1 LAHGDSVWGK
11 KWSFRIGRSTAYKI
25 KLETCEAIISALQP
39 IYLPPMTK
47 NMWRNVADGFWQKW
61 NFPNCIGAVDGK
73 HVRIKA
79 PKNSGSEYFNYKKFF
94 SIVLM
99 AACDANYVFTWVDL
113 GFYGKCI
120 CKLFIKNIQL

>member
-1 LAHGDSVWGK
+1 LAHADSVWGK
-11 KWSFRIGRSTAYKI
+11 KWSFKIGRSTAYKI
-25 KLETCEAIISALQP
+25 IPETCEAIISALQP
-39 IYLPPMTK
+39 IYLPPMTR
-47 NMWRNVADGFWQKW
+47 NMWKNVADEFWQKW

-79 PKNSGSEYFNYKKFF
+79 PKDSGSEFFNYKKFYSF
-94 SIVLM
+94 VLM

-120 CKLFIKNIQL
+120 L

>member
-1 LAHGDSVWGK
+1 MQLL
-11 KWSFRIGRSTAYKI
+11 T
-25 KLETCEAIISALQP
+25 EME
-39 IYLPPMTK
+39 
-47 NMWRNVADGFWQKW
+47 
-61 NFPNCIGAVDGK
+61 FPQLYRCRRWEN
-73 HVRIKA
+73 VRIKA

-113 GFYGKCI
+113 RFYGKCI